1 MDSSKGISNKNSK
14 ANKTWINKCNR
25 TNLNSC
31 ESTSI
36 EGDEDSS
43 EVDYNQVFRFTSRTG
58 EQSTLYQ
65 QTHQSSLNQKINPPS
80 SDNSSNHSSV
90 NKISGKRKRKYSN
103 SSDKADSD
111 GIQDFKPSKRQNC
124 RSSGKFSESSS
135 ISSPVDYYSQETD
148 SQSNESLPPR
158 SNIKKTS
165 FSEIGPSKT
174 SISNICIFDDTSVC
188 LTPSENDYRVCPL
201 PSLSW
206 ANANDVWNLIC
217 RKDEF
222 DSFQRNAKCLDLHT
236 CLQPRMRA
244 ILLDWL
250 IEVCEVYK
258 LHRETYFLAVD
269 YLDRFLFSRKNI
281 QKTHLQLIGITC
293 LFIAAK
299 VEEIY
304 PPKLGEFA
312 YVTDGA
318 CTESDIL
325 HQELIL
331 LQALDWKISP
341 VTVIGWLGVYM
352 QLNANKKTAE
362 SFHNITKSK
371 KDNSFIY
378 PQFSAFEFVQT
389 AQLLDLCSL
398 DIGIGDYSYSV
409 LAAAAIAHTF
419 DRFIALNVS
428 GLEWK
433 LLEPCVI
440 WMKPFFDE
448 ISEQFRPPYLLEY
461 DESVTNSQGLGKHC
475 SNILIDDSHIIQ
487 THTTTMEMFVSI

>member
-1 MDSSKGISNKNSK
+1 MNI
-14 ANKTWINKCNR
+14 
-25 TNLNSC
+25 
-31 ESTSI
+31 
-36 EGDEDSS
+36 
-43 EVDYNQVFRFTSRTG
+43 YFQ
-58 EQSTLYQ
+58 
-65 QTHQSSLNQKINPPS
+65 
-80 SDNSSNHSSV
+80 
-90 NKISGKRKRKYSN
+90 
-103 SSDKADSD
+103 ADSD
-111 GIQDFKPSKRQNC
+111 SGQDYKPSSKRQNC
-124 RSSGKFSESSS
+124 RNSGKFSESSS
-135 ISSPVDYYSQETD
+135 ISDYPSPVDYYIQETD
-148 SQSNESLPPR
+148 SQSSESLPPT
-158 SNIKKTS
+158 STSTKKKSSTFGENVS
-165 FSEIGPSKT
+165 SKG
-174 SISNICIFDDTSVC
+174 SISTICIFDDTSVC
-188 LTPSENDYRVCPL
+188 LTPSESDYRICPL

-217 RKDEF
+217 RKDEL
-222 DSFQRNAKCLDLHT
+222 DSFQRNAKCLDSHS

-269 YLDRFLFSRKNI
+269 YLDRFLFSKKNI

-304 PPKLGEFA
+304 PPKIGEFA

-318 CTESDIL
+318 CAESDIL

-352 QLNANKKTAE
+352 QLNASNKTAE
-362 SFHNITKSK
+362 SLSQTTKNK
-371 KDNSFIY
+371 VDNSFIY
-378 PQFSAFEFVQT
+378 PQFSALEFVQT

-419 DRFIALNVS
+419 DRYF
-428 GLEWK
+428 
-433 LLEPCVI
+433 
-440 WMKPFFDE
+440 
-448 ISEQFRPPYLLEY
+448 
-461 DESVTNSQGLGKHC
+461 
-475 SNILIDDSHIIQ
+475 
-487 THTTTMEMFVSI
+487 